1 MENIEILSL
10 ADNYVVH
17 PGQSFEGTLGE
28 HGLSFLV
35 SGYGRNIL
43 FDTGSGL
50 TIEQNARIL
59 GLNWETIDA
68 VILSHAHDDHTGGL
82 ETVMKHLAGTEVFV
96 HPAIFRQKYAVEP
109 GKEPAP
115 SGMFKTKEAYEAAG
129 IKFNLRKEEIKE
141 IAENIFLVGPIA
153 RIKPSNDL
161 KVARRCLKEGDSFIP
176 DPMSDEQ
183 VLVLKTPGGLLIITG
198 CTHNGLENTIAQVKE
213 KMGDKI
219 FGVIGGLHLCD
230 TKAKEIREI
239 AHWLKAEK
247 ISLLGCCHCTGF
259 EAASLLSQFLGDS
272 VVFFNYVGRKTSID
286 LT

>member
-1 MENIEILSL
+1 MGKIEILSL
-10 ADNYVVH
+10 VDNYVVH

-35 SGYGRNIL
+35 TGYGQNIL
-43 FDTGSGL
+43 FDTGGGL
-50 TIEQNARIL
+50 TIEQNARTL
-59 GLNWETIDA
+59 GLNWETIDSI
-68 VILSHAHDDHTGGL
+68 ILSHAHDDHTGGL
-82 ETVMKHLAGTEVFV
+82 ETVMKYLTKTEVFV

-109 GKEPAP
+109 GKEPVP
-115 SGMFKTKEAYEAAG
+115 SGMFKKKEAYEASG
-129 IKFNLRKEEIKE
+129 VKFSLRSEETKE

-161 KVARRCLKEGDSFIP
+161 KAAKRCLKERNSFMP

-183 VLVLKTPGGLLIITG
+183 VLVLKTPKGLLIITG
-198 CTHNGLENTIAQVKE
+198 CTHNGLENTITQVKE
-213 KMGDKI
+213 RMGDRI

-230 TKAKEIREI
+230 TKAQEVKEI
-239 AHWLKAEK
+239 AHWLKTEG

-259 EAASLLSQFLGDS
+259 EASALLRQFLGDAA
-272 VVFFNYVGRKTSID
+272 VFFNYVGRKTSID